1 MNEEVR
7 QLISYRVSRAEESIE
22 EAVLLFNSGHYNTS
36 VNRLYYAC
44 FYAVSALLLTEGMSS
59 PKHSGVRS
67 LFNQYWVKPGRVS
80 IELGK
85 FYRTIFDYRQ
95 KGDYTDF
102 VCFDEEQV
110 ELLIEESKAF
120 INIIKGTLYK

>member
-1 MNEEVR
+1 MNEEIL
-7 QLISYRVSRAEESIE
+7 QLINYRLSRAEESIE
-22 EAVLLFNSGHYNTS
+22 EAALLFNSGHFNTS

-44 FYAVSALLLTEGMSS
+44 FYAVSALLPTEGMSS
-59 PKHSGVRS
+59 PKHSGIRS
-67 LFNQYWVKPGRVS
+67 LFNQYWVKPGRIS

-102 VCFDEEQV
+102 VCFDIEQV
-110 ELLIEESKAF
+110 DLLIEETKAF
-120 INIIKGTLYK
+120 VQIIKGRLSI